1 MMKSELNKRT
11 LASGAKGKAPNE
23 MEHDEV
29 LRVLAKNGME
39 YVKVE
44 GGMQL
49 IRTVRDDDV
58 KAFFEGFHVD
68 QVRCGCF
75 IALYCLC
82 PRTLG
87 STRSSR
93 YLCHFRET

>member
-1 MMKSELNKRT
+1 MNRRT
-11 LASGAKGKAPNE
+11 LGSGAKGRAPNE

-29 LRVLAKNGME
+29 LRMLSKNGME

-49 IRTVRDDDV
+49 VRTVQDDDV
-58 KAFFEGFHVD
+58 KAFFEGFHVN

-75 IALYCLC
+75 RRFLLL
-82 PRTLG
+82 RMSG

-93 YLCHFRET
+93 YLCHF

>member
-11 LASGAKGKAPNE
+11 LASGAKPNE

-58 KAFFEGFHVD
+58 KAFFEGFHVN
-68 QVRCGCF
+68 QVRCGRFSFVVLCRG
-75 IALYCLC
+75 YC
-82 PRTLG
+82 
-87 STRSSR
+87 
-93 YLCHFRET
+93 